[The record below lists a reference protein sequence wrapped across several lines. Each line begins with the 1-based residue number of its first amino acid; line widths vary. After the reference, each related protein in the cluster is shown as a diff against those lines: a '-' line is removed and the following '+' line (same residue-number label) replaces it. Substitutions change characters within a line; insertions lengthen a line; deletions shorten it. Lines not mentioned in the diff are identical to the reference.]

1 MRKKVLGKLSSLSV
15 SLFGEKTEAL
25 NADIARLTALIATR
39 RAELK
44 QAGTDSI
51 TDSYKA
57 FSDAKALTAPSSAGG
72 TPKSAAKK
80 ARDSEA
86 RFARMRSELA
96 EVQEKLVLMNAEV
109 SDSIDKEINAR
120 AMAISE
126 TVTVVQE
133 AVTRIMQNN

>member
-57 FSDAKALTAPSSAGG
+57 FSDSKALTPSSAGG

-86 RFARMRSELA
+86 RFARMHSELA

-133 AVTRIMQNN
+133 AVTRIMQNH